1 MNWQASLQNGKRF
14 VSSATGRLTASY
26 LLVIMGMSLGYSL
39 VLYNAS
45 VHELQRQV
53 PPANV
58 IENYRGNGMLE
69 DGATMR
75 LSPGA
80 IDSFFQDRFREG
92 RRVLLHRLV
101 VLNLLTLVAGG
112 GISYYLARR
121 TLQPIEENVE
131 AQSQFVSDASHELRT
146 PLTTLQTSNEVA
158 LRNPK
163 LTLSQ
168 SKQLIAQNID
178 EVTKLQALANGLLTL
193 ARPESGLIDMVPV
206 SLQDV
211 ASDAMNQVIKQAQA
225 RNITIDDKVNA
236 IVVHANRQS
245 LVQAVV
251 VLLDNAIKYGPS
263 DSTIYLSAD
272 KRSRRASFYVRDE
285 GPGIRPYDLRR
296 IFDRFY
302 RADQSRSTQHV
313 AGNGIGL
320 SLAKKLVE
328 QQGGEIRVSST
339 VGKGSKFTVS
349 LPLAPPK
356 PRP

>member
-1 MNWQASLQNGKRF
+1 VNWKAALQQARRF
-14 VSSATGRLTASY
+14 AVSVTGRLAASY
-26 LLVIMGMSLGYSL
+26 LLVIMGMSLGYSV

-53 PPANV
+53 PPVDV
-58 IENYRGNGMLE
+58 IENYRGNGALE
-69 DGATMR
+69 DGATVR
-75 LSPGA
+75 ISPGV
-80 IDSFFQDRFREG
+80 IDDFFQARLREG

-112 GISYYLARR
+112 GLSYYLARR
-121 TLQPIEENVE
+121 TLQPIEANME

-158 LRNPK
+158 LRNPR

-168 SKQLIAQNID
+168 SKELIAQNID

-193 ARPESGLIDMVPV
+193 ARPDGGQLATAPV

-211 ASDAMNQVIKQAQA
+211 ANDAMNRVVKQAQA
-225 RNITIDDKVNA
+225 RDIAIDDKVSA
-236 IVVHANRQS
+236 IIVQANRQS
-245 LVQAVV
+245 LAQAVV

-263 DSTIYLSAD
+263 GSTIYLSAD
-272 KRSRRASFYVRDE
+272 KRSKRASISVRDE
-285 GPGIRPYDLRR
+285 GPGIRPYDVRR

-339 VGKGSKFTVS
+339 VGKGSKFTIS
-349 LPLAPPK
+349 LPTA
-356 PRP
+356 